1 ARACK
6 EIVAQ
11 GRKQATSTTS
21 TTYNLPE
28 RGVYMANELNIRK
41 AFEAI
46 AYIIGEREH
55 VKITVT
61 SIKKKEKSE
70 EKSQKEETA

>member
-1 ARACK
+1 
-6 EIVAQ
+6 
-11 GRKQATSTTS
+11 
-21 TTYNLPE
+21 
-28 RGVYMANELNIRK
+28 MANELNIRK

-70 EKSQKEETA
+70 EKSQKEGSA